1 MNSPSRTH
9 RLVAAAA
16 AVTVTTV
23 QFAAVVSL
31 AEPLRSTLMARNT
44 AAPAQVTTAPA
55 LRLADA
61 R

>member
-1 MNSPSRTH
+1 MNRLNRTR
-9 RLVAAAA
+9 RLIATAA
-16 AVTVTTV
+16 AVTVTSV

-31 AEPLRSTLMARNT
+31 AEPLRSTLIAKN
-44 AAPAQVTTAPA
+44 AAGQVRLAAAAA